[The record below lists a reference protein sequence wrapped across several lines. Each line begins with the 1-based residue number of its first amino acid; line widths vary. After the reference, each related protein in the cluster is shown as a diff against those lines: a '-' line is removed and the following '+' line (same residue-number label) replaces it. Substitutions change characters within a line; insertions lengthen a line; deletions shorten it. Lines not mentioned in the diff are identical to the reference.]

1 MSRILITGSSKG
13 LGASLALI
21 FAKNKY
27 DVILHG
33 RDEASL
39 KKIESE
45 VLAHNVK
52 SHIII
57 GDIINSDTINDIK
70 SVSEEKG
77 IDILIN
83 NAGIYLNQ
91 PFLETSMNDFRKVIE
106 TNFMSVVLVTHT
118 LFPILKSKESG
129 LIININSLAGK
140 NGSDGEAAYCASKH
154 ALRGFSSAIQYDA
167 TRYGIRVID
176 IFFGALQ
183 TEMTK
188 DRENQEKLIST
199 KDAAKSIF
207 MLSNSYKTMRITEIN
222 FNRMIY

>member
-1 MSRILITGSSKG
+1 
-13 LGASLALI
+13 
-21 FAKNKY
+21 
-27 DVILHG
+27 
-33 RDEASL
+33 
-39 KKIESE
+39 
-45 VLAHNVK
+45 
-52 SHIII
+52 II

-106 TNFMSVVLVTHT
+106 TNFMSVVFVTHT

-140 NGSDGEAAYCASKH
+140 NGSDGETAYCASKH

-207 MLSNSYKTMRITEIN
+207 MLSNSYKTMRITEIDY
-222 FNRMIY
+222 NRKIY